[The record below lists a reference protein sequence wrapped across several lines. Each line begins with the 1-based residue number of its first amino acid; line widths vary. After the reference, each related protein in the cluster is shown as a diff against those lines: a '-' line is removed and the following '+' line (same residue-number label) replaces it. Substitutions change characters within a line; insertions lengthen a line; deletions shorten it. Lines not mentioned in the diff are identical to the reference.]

1 MSKKEKKYD
10 TPYKIDK
17 LKICCYNVIR
27 GDDAIM
33 IKRKKYLE
41 DIRPFYDEDLIKV
54 ITGIRRCGKSTL
66 LEQIVEELSVN
77 VDKEHIIYI
86 NFEDVNYSDIKD
98 FKDLNNYIVNLIKDD
113 KKYYLLFD
121 EIQNIEKWEKTV
133 NSLKAT
139 KNVSLFITG
148 SNSDL
153 LSGDLATYLSG
164 RYVSFKMQPFTFE
177 EVCELKGTE
186 DYENIFLDYIKWGGM
201 PQRFRF
207 NGEKQ
212 LRTYLSDVYDSIVM
226 KDIIKRFKIT
236 DLDLFNRIVEYIMTT
251 PAQSF
256 SAENLVNYLKDK
268 DDRNVSKE
276 TIYNYLEY
284 MCKGLLV
291 SKVDR
296 YDVRGKRIL
305 NGKYKYY
312 LADLGLGRIMNTS
325 KKEQLGAYVENVV
338 YNELIYRGYDV
349 KIGTLENGEIDFIA
363 LKDGNKEY
371 YQVCYELG
379 DNEPV
384 INREFGAFDNV
395 HDHYPKYVISTDKFD
410 MSQDGVIHKNIIDWL
425 LEK

>member
-1 MSKKEKKYD
+1 
-10 TPYKIDK
+10 
-17 LKICCYNVIR
+17 
-27 GDDAIM
+27 M
-33 IKRKKYLE
+33 IKREKYLE

-66 LEQIVEELSVN
+66 LEQIESELLTSI
-77 VDKEHIIYI
+77 DKDHIISM
-86 NFEDVNYSDIKD
+86 NFEDVRYSDIEN
-98 FKDLNNYIVNLIKDD
+98 FKELNNYIINLIKDER
-113 KKYYLLFD
+113 KYYLLFD
-121 EIQNIEKWEKTV
+121 EIQNITDWEKTI

-139 KNVSLFITG
+139 QNVSLFITG

-153 LSGDLATYLSG
+153 LSSDLATYLSG
-164 RYVSFKMQPFTFE
+164 RYVSFKMQPFTFS
-177 EVCELKGTE
+177 EVCKLKNTI
-186 DYENIFLDYIKWGGM
+186 DYENAFLDYIKWGGM

-207 NGEKQ
+207 DGEQQ

-251 PAQSF
+251 PSQSF
-256 SAENLVNYLKDK
+256 SADSLANYLKEK

-325 KKEQLGAYVENVV
+325 KKEQLGAYIENVV
-338 YNELIYRGYDV
+338 YNELIYRGYEV
-349 KIGTLENGEIDFIA
+349 KIGTLKNGEIDFIA
-363 LKDGNKEY
+363 LKDGKKEY
-371 YQVCYELG
+371 YQVCYILG
-379 DNEPV
+379 DNDSV
-384 INREFGAFDNV
+384 INREFGAYKGIDDN
-395 HDHYPKYVISTDKFD
+395 YPKYVISTDKFD
-410 MSQDGVIHKNIIDWL
+410 MSQDGIIHKNIINWL
-425 LEK
+425 LEKEI

>member
-1 MSKKEKKYD
+1 
-10 TPYKIDK
+10 
-17 LKICCYNVIR
+17 
-27 GDDAIM
+27 M
-33 IKRKKYLE
+33 IKREKYLE

-66 LEQIVEELSVN
+66 LEQIESELLTSI
-77 VDKEHIIYI
+77 DKDHIISM
-86 NFEDVNYSDIKD
+86 NFEDVRYSDIEN
-98 FKDLNNYIVNLIKDD
+98 FKELNNYIINLIKDER
-113 KKYYLLFD
+113 KYYLLFD
-121 EIQNIEKWEKTV
+121 EIQNITDWEKTI

-139 KNVSLFITG
+139 QNVSLFITG
-148 SNSDL
+148 SDSDL
-153 LSGDLATYLSG
+153 LSSDLATYLSG
-164 RYVSFKMQPFTFE
+164 RYVSFKMQPFTFS
-177 EVCELKGTE
+177 EVCKLKNTI
-186 DYENIFLDYIKWGGM
+186 DYENAFLDYIKWGGM

-207 NGEKQ
+207 DGEQQ

-251 PAQSF
+251 PSQSF
-256 SAENLVNYLKDK
+256 SADSLANYLKEK

-325 KKEQLGAYVENVV
+325 KKEQLGAYIENVV
-338 YNELIYRGYDV
+338 YNELIYRGYEV

-363 LKDGNKEY
+363 LKDGKKEY
-371 YQVCYELG
+371 YQVCYILG
-379 DNEPV
+379 DNDSV
-384 INREFGAFDNV
+384 INREFGAYKGIDDN
-395 HDHYPKYVISTDKFD
+395 YPKYVISTDKFD
-410 MSQDGVIHKNIIDWL
+410 MSQDGIIHKNIINWL
-425 LEK
+425 LEKEI